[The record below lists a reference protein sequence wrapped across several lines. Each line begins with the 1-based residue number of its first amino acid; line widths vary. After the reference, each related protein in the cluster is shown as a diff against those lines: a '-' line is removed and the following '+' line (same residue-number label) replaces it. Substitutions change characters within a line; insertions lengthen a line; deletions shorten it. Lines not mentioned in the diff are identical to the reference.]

1 MEYDVEFVA
10 CKNTMETMKWK
21 ESDFID
27 DISFTQAGIVEVI
40 ERQVDGYIGIRKRIK
55 TILKEN
61 KNMKKKLVILAS
73 LVFVNYL
80 FANTKDDCIKKVMV
94 LYMYKMS
101 VLHIKNL
108 MVKATL

>member
-1 MEYDVEFVA
+1 M
-10 CKNTMETMKWK
+10 
-21 ESDFID
+21 
-27 DISFTQAGIVEVI
+27 DILVLQ
-40 ERQVDGYIGIRKRIK
+40 RIK
-55 TILKEN
+55 TIFKGEW
-61 KNMKKKLVILAS
+61 NMKKLVILAS

-80 FANTKDDCIKKVMV
+80 FANTKDDCIKKGVG

>member
-1 MEYDVEFVA
+1 M
-10 CKNTMETMKWK
+10 
-21 ESDFID
+21 
-27 DISFTQAGIVEVI
+27 
-40 ERQVDGYIGIRKRIK
+40 
-55 TILKEN
+55 
-61 KNMKKKLVILAS
+61 KKLVILAS

-80 FANTKDDCIKKVMV
+80 FANTKMIVLKKVMV